1 MNEEIV
7 IETYGTGGRM
17 KRMIAIII
25 IAVILVILFIA
36 VDSRGEAY
44 RAADSVTIT
53 GDSMRVLHDKI
64 LRHENTLKMYEKMT
78 RRYIFENDSLRMLLK
93 KRGKK

>member
-1 MNEEIV
+1 
-7 IETYGTGGRM
+7 M
-17 KRMIAIII
+17 KRIIAIII
-25 IAVILVILFIA
+25 IAMILVILFIS
-36 VDSRGEAY
+36 VDSRGAAY
-44 RAADSVTIT
+44 RAADSIVVT

-64 LRHENTLKMYEKMT
+64 LIHENTIKMYEKMT

>member
-1 MNEEIV
+1 
-7 IETYGTGGRM
+7 M
-17 KRMIAIII
+17 KAVAISII
-25 IAVILVILFIA
+25 IATLLVVLFIA

-44 RAADSVTIT
+44 RAADSIVVT